1 MKTSNKLLLGI
12 LLTMLILIASVQLT
26 VYAKFKRG
34 EYAKFNREQFHP
46 MSTLELPAVHF
57 ISAKGLGGC
66 AVIPADKLKV
76 EIPKDSG
83 PLKYQVVNDTL
94 VIIGDSTQTDD
105 QLERGSRNNNLVN
118 VYLPASVPLKGSYT
132 SFKVSGTTDSVT
144 APSYTIGLYKNSY
157 MFFDYK
163 GPKSSS
169 GYFNQVN
176 VNSEQSTIDLN
187 KHIIL
192 NDLKLQL
199 SNNSRMN
206 DNGGTARKM
215 AIDADN
221 SSFINLSG
229 KNIKALQ

>member
-12 LLTMLILIASVQLT
+12 LLTMLILTSVVQLM

-34 EYAKFNREQFHP
+34 EYAKFNREQFQP
-46 MSTLELPAVHF
+46 MTTLELPAVHF
-57 ISAKGLGGC
+57 ISVKGLGGC
-66 AVIPADKLKV
+66 AVMPADKLKV
-76 EIPKDSG
+76 EIPKDDAG

-94 VIIGDSTQTDD
+94 VIIGDSTQTVD
-105 QLERGSRNNNLVN
+105 LERGSRNNHLVN
-118 VYLPASVPLKGSYT
+118 IYLSASVQLKGSFS
-132 SFKVSGTTDSVT
+132 SFRVWGTTDSVT
-144 APSYTIGLYKNSY
+144 APSYTIGLYKNSN
-157 MFFDYK
+157 MFFDYN

-199 SNNSRMN
+199 FDNSRMN
-206 DNGGTARKM
+206 DNGGIARKM

-229 KNIKALQ
+229 KNIKALK